1 MIGLILAGGNGT
13 RLYPITGY
21 LNKHFINIFNKPII
35 YYPLSSLM
43 LLGIKEY
50 IIVCKKSDLIN
61 YKKLLGDG
69 SNIGLK
75 IKYVCQDEPKGI
87 LHCLKISLKKIGKR
101 DVMMILGDNFFYGET
116 FPRNLDLKENSKI
129 FLYYVNSPSQYGV
142 ASLKK
147 GKLINLVEKPKFI
160 QIMLL

>member
-50 IIVCKKSDLIN
+50 IIVCK
-61 YKKLLGDG
+61 
-69 SNIGLK
+69 
-75 IKYVCQDEPKGI
+75 
-87 LHCLKISLKKIGKR
+87 
-101 DVMMILGDNFFYGET
+101 
-116 FPRNLDLKENSKI
+116 
-129 FLYYVNSPSQYGV
+129 
-142 ASLKK
+142 
-147 GKLINLVEKPKFI
+147 EK
-160 QIMLL
+160 

>member
-61 YKKLLGDG
+61 YKK
-69 SNIGLK
+69 SFRRWFK
-75 IKYVCQDEPKGI
+75 YRIK
-87 LHCLKISLKKIGKR
+87 
-101 DVMMILGDNFFYGET
+101 N
-116 FPRNLDLKENSKI
+116 
-129 FLYYVNSPSQYGV
+129 
-142 ASLKK
+142 
-147 GKLINLVEKPKFI
+147 
-160 QIMLL
+160 